1 MHVNV
6 YVDVCA
12 RVYYFQNLKVKLVVF
27 SYFYNLTEEEE
38 KKTIKIY
45 VNFLSLTLSISI
57 ADSEK
62 LFYEMKEKTSY

>member
-27 SYFYNLTEEEE
+27 SYFYSLTEEEE
-38 KKTIKIY
+38 KK
-45 VNFLSLTLSISI
+45 LSKFISI
-57 ADSEK
+57 FS
-62 LFYEMKEKTSY
+62 LSHSIYLYRRFRKTILRNERKN